1 MNYFFKTRRTIMTNS
16 TTKFETP
23 TILSFEAKLLCS
35 DAVMHSGNWTD
46 IDAAEKWN
54 PIKIEEKSVRGTKS
68 HWQASGSEEH
78 KDHAKFL
85 QDIAQAN
92 PQTVD
97 NAALPLDAD
106 TLKINWTLRIL
117 GNLDKSSACNKPEY
131 DDKLSG
137 LIRGYAEES
146 EFDELAK
153 RYAINIVNGRFLWRN
168 RVGADE
174 VKILVYLEGE
184 KEPLDFNAY
193 DYALNDFDSNDDKL
207 KKLTKVIQ
215 NGLSDMTGQKFT
227 FIKIVAFSKLG
238 NGQQVYPS
246 QDMNMEKSE
255 KGKVLYKLNADTDNE
270 IAAMHSQKIGNA
282 IRTIDNWHSQATKS
296 GPIAIEPY
304 GSVTVRGQAYRPLN
318 NGSFYRVLENWMN
331 DKEPNEREKHYM
343 IATLIRG
350 GVFSGEKKEKKK

>member
-1 MNYFFKTRRTIMTNS
+1 MSKN

-23 TILSFEAKLLCS
+23 TILAFEAKLLCS
-35 DAVMHSGNWTD
+35 DAVMHSGNWQNM
-46 IDAAEKWN
+46 DAIEKWK

-97 NAALPLDAD
+97 NAALPFDAD
-106 TLKINWTLRIL
+106 TLKIAWTLRVL
-117 GNLDKSSACNKPEY
+117 GNLAQSSACNNPEY
-131 DDKLSG
+131 DEKLSM
-137 LIRGYAEES
+137 LIKGYGEEHQ
-146 EFDELAK
+146 FDELAK
-153 RYAINIVNGRFLWRN
+153 RYAINIANGRFLWRN
-168 RVGADE
+168 RIGAE
-174 VKILVYLEGE
+174 KVKISVYLEGE
-184 KEPLDFNAY
+184 NDPLKFNAY
-193 DYALNDFDSNDDKL
+193 DFKLSDLDSNDDNINKL
-207 KKLTKVIQ
+207 SSVIKQ
-215 NGLSDMTGQKFT
+215 GLSDNTGEKFT

-246 QDMNMEKSE
+246 QDMNMEKGE
-255 KGKVLYKLNADTDNE
+255 KGKVLYKLNVNTDHE

-282 IRTIDNWHSQATKS
+282 IRTIDNWHSQADRS

-318 NGSFYRVLENWMN
+318 NGSFYKVLENWMN
-331 DKEPNEREKHYM
+331 DKEPADPEKHYM
-343 IATLIRG
+343 MATLIRG
-350 GVFSGEKKEKKK
+350 GVFSGETKKK

>member
-1 MNYFFKTRRTIMTNS
+1 MEFP
-16 TTKFETP
+16 TP

-35 DAVMHSGNWTD
+35 DAVMHSGNWQD
-46 IDAAEKWN
+46 IDNVDKWN
-54 PIKIEEKSVRGTKS
+54 PVKIEEKLVRGTKS

-97 NAALPLDAD
+97 NAALPFDVD
-106 TLKINWTLRIL
+106 TLKVSWTLRVL
-117 GNLDKSSACNKPEY
+117 GNLKQSSACNDPDY
-131 DDKLSG
+131 DEQLSKLIES
-137 LIRGYAEES
+137 YAKEHQ
-146 EFDELAK
+146 FDDLAK
-153 RYAINIVNGRFLWRN
+153 RYAINIANGRFLWRN
-168 RVGADE
+168 RVGAEE

-184 KEPLDFNAY
+184 KDPLEFSAY
-193 DYALNDFDSNDDKL
+193 DFKLSDFDSNDSSVNKL
-207 KKLTKVIQ
+207 ANVIKQ
-215 NGLSDMTGQKFT
+215 GLGDNTGEKFT
-227 FIKIVAFSKLG
+227 FIKVVAFSKLG

-255 KGKVLYKLNADTDNE
+255 KGKVLYKLNADNE

-282 IRTIDNWHSQATKS
+282 IRTIDNWHSQADKS

-318 NGSFYRVLENWMN
+318 NGSFYKVLENWMN
-331 DKEPNEREKHYM
+331 DKEPTDSEKHYM
-343 IATLIRG
+343 IGTLIRG
-350 GVFSGEKKEKKK
+350 GVFSGEKKDKNK

>member
-1 MNYFFKTRRTIMTNS
+1 MTKKP
-16 TTKFETP
+16 TKFETP
-23 TILSFEAKLLCS
+23 TILAFEAKLLCS
-35 DAVMHSGNWTD
+35 DAVMHSGNWQN
-46 IDAAEKWN
+46 IKSVEKLE

-97 NAALPLDAD
+97 NAALPFDAD
-106 TLKINWTLRIL
+106 TLKVSWTLRVL
-117 GNLDKSSACNKPEY
+117 GNLERSSACNNPEY
-131 DDKLSG
+131 DKKLSA
-137 LIRGYAEES
+137 LIKSYGEDYQ
-146 EFDELAK
+146 FDELAK
-153 RYAINIVNGRFLWRN
+153 RYAINIANGRFLWRN
-168 RVGADE
+168 RIGAEE
-174 VKILVYLEGE
+174 VNILVYLEGE
-184 KEPLDFNAY
+184 DKPLEFNAY
-193 DYALNDFDSNDDKL
+193 DFKLSDFDSNDSNITKL
-207 KKLTKVIQ
+207 SSIIKQ
-215 NGLSDMTGQKFT
+215 GLSDNTGEKFS

-282 IRTIDNWHSQATKS
+282 IRTIDNWHSQSDKS

-318 NGSFYRVLENWMN
+318 NGSFYKVLENWMN
-331 DKEPNEREKHYM
+331 DNEPTDSEKHYM
-343 IATLIRG
+343 MATLIRG
-350 GVFSGEKKEKKK
+350 GVFSGETKKKS

>member
-1 MNYFFKTRRTIMTNS
+1 MSKTV
-16 TTKFETP
+16 TTFETP

-35 DAVMHSGNWTD
+35 DAEMHSGNWDD
-46 IDAAEKWN
+46 INDNKKWI

-97 NAALPLDAD
+97 NAALPLNAD
-106 TLKINWTLRIL
+106 TLRINWTLRVL
-117 GNLDKSSACNKPEY
+117 GNLNKSSACNDPEY
-131 DDKLSG
+131 DDKLSN
-137 LIRGYAEES
+137 LISDYAEEHN
-146 EFDELAK
+146 FDALAK
-153 RYAINIVNGRFLWRN
+153 RYAINIANGRFLWRN
-168 RVGADE
+168 RVGAEE
-174 VKILVYLEGE
+174 VKVFVYIEGE
-184 KEPLDFNAY
+184 KQPLEFNAY
-193 DYALNDFDSNDDKL
+193 DYTLNGFDHDDTNLSKL
-207 KKLTKVIQ
+207 ANTIKKGLT
-215 NGLSDMTGQKFT
+215 DTTGEKFS
-227 FIKIVAFSKLG
+227 FIKIFAFSRLG

-255 KGKVLYKLNADTDNE
+255 KGKILYKLNSETDNL

-282 IRTIDNWHSQATKS
+282 IRTIDDWHSQAHKS

-318 NGSFYRVLENWMN
+318 NGSFYKVLENWMN
-331 DKEPNEREKHYM
+331 DKEPSNPEKHYM

-350 GVFSGEKKEKKK
+350 GVFSGEKKKR

>member
-1 MNYFFKTRRTIMTNS
+1 MTKKTIE
-16 TTKFETP
+16 FETP
-23 TILSFEAKLLCS
+23 TILAFEAKLLCS
-35 DAVMHSGNWTD
+35 DAVMHSGNWQD
-46 IDAAEKWN
+46 IDNVDKWN
-54 PIKIEEKSVRGTKS
+54 PVKIEEKSVRGTKS

-97 NAALPLDAD
+97 NAALPFDVD
-106 TLKINWTLRIL
+106 TLKVSWTLRVL
-117 GNLDKSSACNKPEY
+117 GNLKQSSACNDPKY
-131 DDKLSG
+131 DEKLSK
-137 LIRGYAEES
+137 LVES
-146 EFDELAK
+146 YGKESQFNELAK
-153 RYAINIVNGRFLWRN
+153 RYAINIANGRFLWRN
-168 RVGADE
+168 RIGAEE

-184 KEPLDFNAY
+184 KKPLEFSAY
-193 DYALNDFDSNDDKL
+193 DFELSDLDSNNENINNL
-207 KKLTKVIQ
+207 LSVIKQ
-215 NGLSDMTGQKFT
+215 GLSDNTGKKFT

-255 KGKVLYKLNADTDNE
+255 KGKVLYKLNTGADNE
-270 IAAMHSQKIGNA
+270 IAAMHAQKIGNA
-282 IRTIDNWHSQATKS
+282 IRTIDNWHSQANKS

-318 NGSFYRVLENWMN
+318 NGSFYKVLENWMN
-331 DKEPNEREKHYM
+331 DKEPTDSEKHYM

-350 GVFSGEKKEKKK
+350 GVFSGEKKKK

>member
-1 MNYFFKTRRTIMTNS
+1 MTKAKQS
-16 TTKFETP
+16 SKFETP

-35 DAVMHSGNWTD
+35 DAVMHSGNWQD
-46 IDAAEKWN
+46 KESEGIWQ

-68 HWQASGSEEH
+68 HWQAGGSEDH

-97 NAALPLDAD
+97 NAALPFDMD
-106 TLKINWTLRIL
+106 TLRISWTLRVL
-117 GNLDKSSACNKPEY
+117 GNLEQSSACNNPDY
-131 DDKLSG
+131 DDKLKE
-137 LIRGYAEES
+137 LIKAYGEEYQ
-146 EFDELAK
+146 FDALAK
-153 RYAINIVNGRFLWRN
+153 RYAINIANGRFLWRN
-168 RVGADE
+168 RIGAE
-174 VKILVYLEGE
+174 KVKIWVYIEEE
-184 KEPLDFNAY
+184 KEPLKFDAY
-193 DYALNDFDSNDDKL
+193 DFKLSGFDSNSQDIDRL
-207 KKLTKVIQ
+207 ADVIKQ
-215 NGLSDMTGQKFT
+215 GLSDCTGERFT

-238 NGQQVYPS
+238 AGQQVYPS

-270 IAAMHSQKIGNA
+270 VAAMHSQKIGNA
-282 IRTIDNWHSQATKS
+282 IRTIDDWHSQANKS

-318 NGSFYRVLENWMN
+318 NGSFYKVLENWMN
-331 DKEPNEREKHYM
+331 DKEPTENEKHYM

-350 GVFSGEKKEKKK
+350 GVFSGEKKKK

>member
-1 MNYFFKTRRTIMTNS
+1 MTKN

-23 TILSFEAKLLCS
+23 TILAFEAKLLCS
-35 DAVMHSGNWTD
+35 DAVMQSGNWQHK
-46 IDAAEKWN
+46 DAIEKWQ

-97 NAALPLDAD
+97 NAALPFDAD
-106 TLKINWTLRIL
+106 TLKVEWTLRVL
-117 GNLDKSSACNKPEY
+117 GNLAQSSACNNPEY
-131 DDKLSG
+131 DEKLSG
-137 LIRGYAEES
+137 LIKGYGEEYQ
-146 EFDELAK
+146 FDELAK
-153 RYAINIVNGRFLWRN
+153 RYAINIANGRFLWRN
-168 RVGADE
+168 RIGADE

-184 KEPLDFNAY
+184 SDPLEFNAY
-193 DYALNDFDSNDDKL
+193 DFKLSDLESNDKNINKL
-207 KKLTKVIQ
+207 SSVIKQ
-215 NGLSDMTGQKFT
+215 GLSDNTGEKFT

-246 QDMNMEKSE
+246 QDMNMEKGE

-282 IRTIDNWHSQATKS
+282 IRTIDNWHSQADKS

-318 NGSFYRVLENWMN
+318 NGSFYKVLENWMN
-331 DKEPNEREKHYM
+331 DKEPADEEKHYM
-343 IATLIRG
+343 MATLIRG
-350 GVFSGEKKEKKK
+350 GVFSGETKKK

>member
-1 MNYFFKTRRTIMTNS
+1 MSKN

-23 TILSFEAKLLCS
+23 TILAFEAKLLCS
-35 DAVMHSGNWTD
+35 DAVMHSGNWHNMDT
-46 IDAAEKWN
+46 IEKWQ

-97 NAALPLDAD
+97 NAALPFDAD
-106 TLKINWTLRIL
+106 TLKIGWTLRVL
-117 GNLDKSSACNKPEY
+117 GNLAQSSACNNPKY
-131 DDKLSG
+131 DEKLST
-137 LIRGYAEES
+137 LITGYGEEHQ
-146 EFDELAK
+146 FDELAK
-153 RYAINIVNGRFLWRN
+153 RYAINIANGRFLWRN
-168 RVGADE
+168 RIGAE
-174 VKILVYLEGE
+174 AVKILVYLEGE
-184 KEPLDFNAY
+184 GDPLEFNAY
-193 DYALNDFDSNDDKL
+193 DFKLSNFDSDDENINKL
-207 KKLTKVIQ
+207 SRVIKQ
-215 NGLSDMTGQKFT
+215 GLSDNTGEKFT

-246 QDMNMEKSE
+246 QDMNMEKGE

-282 IRTIDNWHSQATKS
+282 IRTIDNWHSQADKS

-318 NGSFYRVLENWMN
+318 NGSFYKVLENWVN
-331 DKEPNEREKHYM
+331 DKEPTDVEKHYM
-343 IATLIRG
+343 LATLIRG
-350 GVFSGEKKEKKK
+350 GVFSGETKKK

>member
-1 MNYFFKTRRTIMTNS
+1 MSKS
-16 TTKFETP
+16 ATTFETP

-35 DAVMHSGNWTD
+35 DAVMHSGNWGD
-46 IDAAEKWN
+46 INYAEKWH

-78 KDHAKFL
+78 KDHTKFL

-106 TLKINWTLRIL
+106 TLRVNWTLRVL
-117 GNLDKSSACNKPEY
+117 GNLNKSSACNDPDY
-131 DDKLSG
+131 DDKLSD
-137 LIRGYAEES
+137 LINDYAEEYK
-146 EFDELAK
+146 FDELAK
-153 RYAINIVNGRFLWRN
+153 RYAINIANGRFLWRN
-168 RVGADE
+168 RVGAEE
-174 VKILVYLEGE
+174 VRVFVYLEGGD
-184 KEPLDFNAY
+184 KPLEFNAY
-193 DYALNDFDSNDDKL
+193 EYTLNDFNHDDTNLSKL
-207 KKLTKVIQ
+207 ADIIKK
-215 NGLSDMTGQKFT
+215 GLSDTTGEKYS
-227 FIKIVAFSKLG
+227 FIKVVAFSKLG

-255 KGKVLYKLNADTDNE
+255 KGKVLYKLNTGTNSE

-282 IRTIDNWHSQATKS
+282 IRTIDNWHSQADKS

-318 NGSFYRVLENWMN
+318 NGSFYKVLENWMN
-331 DKEPNEREKHYM
+331 DKEPSNTEKHYM

-350 GVFSGEKKEKKK
+350 GVFSGEKKDKKK